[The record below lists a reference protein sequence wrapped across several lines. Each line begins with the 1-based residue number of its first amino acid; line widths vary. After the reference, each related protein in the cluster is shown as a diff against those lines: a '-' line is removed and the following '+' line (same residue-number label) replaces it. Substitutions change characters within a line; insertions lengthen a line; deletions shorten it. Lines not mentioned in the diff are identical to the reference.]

1 MPPVTANDIELM
13 VRIAL
18 AFAMGGLLGF
28 EREQIGR
35 PAGLRTHML
44 VCVGSACFTVASANA
59 FGSDAVNRDP
69 TRIAAQIVTGIG
81 FLGAGTIFRTTSTV
95 RGLTTAANI
104 WLAAAIGLLVG
115 GGMYWI
121 AIFTTLLALV
131 TLRLLRLSAI
141 RGVREPSATGEPSI
155 TGSAG
160 EIID

>member
-1 MPPVTANDIELM
+1 MQPLTATDIEFM

-18 AFAMGGLLGF
+18 AFALGGLLGF

-44 VCVGSACFTVASANA
+44 VCAGSACFTVASVSA
-59 FGSDAVNRDP
+59 FGGDSVNRDP
-69 TRIAAQIVTGIG
+69 TRIAAQVVSGIG

-104 WLAAAIGLLVG
+104 WLVAAIGMLLG
-115 GGMYWI
+115 AGMYWI
-121 AIFTTLLALV
+121 ATFTSILAFG
-131 TLRLLRLSAI
+131 TLRVLRLPAVRARSRSA
-141 RGVREPSATGEPSI
+141 SGEPSI
-155 TGSAG
+155 TGSG

>member
-1 MPPVTANDIELM
+1 MPPVTTTDIEFM

-18 AFAMGGLLGF
+18 AFVLGGLLGF

-44 VCVGSACFTVASANA
+44 VCAGSACFTVASLSTLGGN
-59 FGSDAVNRDP
+59 GTSGDP
-69 TRIAAQIVTGIG
+69 TRIAAQIVSGIG

-104 WLAAAIGLLVG
+104 WLVAAIGMLAG
-115 GGMYWI
+115 AGMYWI
-121 AIFTTLLALV
+121 AAFTTGLAFV
-131 TLRLLRLSAI
+131 TLHLLRLPALRQQRS
-141 RGVREPSATGEPSI
+141 SSGEPSI
-155 TGSAG
+155 TGSG

>member
-1 MPPVTANDIELM
+1 MPPLTATDIEFM

-18 AFAMGGLLGF
+18 AFAFGGLLGF

-44 VCVGSACFTVASANA
+44 VCAGAACFTIASVGM
-59 FGSDAVNRDP
+59 FTGEGVNRDP
-69 TRIAAQIVTGIG
+69 TRIAAQIVSGIG

-104 WLAAAIGLLVG
+104 WLVAAIGMLVG

-121 AIFTTLLALV
+121 AAFTSIMAFV
-131 TLRLLRLSAI
+131 TLRVLRLPII
-141 RGVREPSATGEPSI
+141 RGATHRSVSGEPSI
-155 TGSAG
+155 SGSRDV
-160 EIID
+160 ID

>member
-1 MPPVTANDIELM
+1 MPPLTATDIEFM

-18 AFAMGGLLGF
+18 AFVLGGLLGF

-44 VCVGSACFTVASANA
+44 VCAGSACFTVASVSS
-59 FGSDAVNRDP
+59 FGGDPASRDP

-104 WLAAAIGLLVG
+104 WLVAAIGMLLG
-115 GGMYWI
+115 AGMYWL
-121 AIFTTLLALV
+121 ATFTTILAFV
-131 TLRLLRLSAI
+131 TLHILRLPALRQRQRAGS
-141 RGVREPSATGEPSI
+141 GEPSI
-155 TGSAG
+155 AGSR
-160 EIID
+160 ESID